1 MAKKSDTLK
10 VKVLELLALAG
21 ELSSDE
27 IKSFVNSSSY
37 GEKIITAL
45 KKETLIRK
53 YKIEDR
59 DLFRL
64 APRGKKYLK
73 EILPGE
79 FESYLTRQRS
89 MNRIRDDK
97 RRIERRDKLA
107 KMLFMFHRAD
117 IKILPDEKTLLKN
130 SFVNTR
136 TDSTDT
142 TDTTDTTDA
151 HRPEFYTSMEIK
163 NLVPDYKTSIG
174 SRALGILIANN
185 MLYIVYYTADGELLW
200 KHDSEENFLKST
212 SRVLARK
219 LFGKNYGTYQLVF
232 GDNEK
237 TVAAIMK
244 RYGTKS
250 KGKIYPSADMPDMI
264 FALTN
269 TEKDATLDIALHCPG
284 FINDLKAKYGG
295 DIVYDEKMPFFDGV
309 KKTKY
314 RAENGIIQEREEFY
328 LFALLFDMVK
338 VAQAVDVAV
347 KRKYEV
353 RIYCFDYQQ
362 KYLEAFIGKDAGCNI
377 TIETVVLERGG
388 EDEGK

>member
-10 VKVLELLALAG
+10 VKVLELLALVG

-130 SFVNTR
+130 SSVNTR

-142 TDTTDTTDA
+142 TDA
-151 HRPEFYTSMEIK
+151 YRPEFYTSTEIK

-219 LFGKNYGTYQLVF
+219 LFGKKLRN
-232 GDNEK
+232 
-237 TVAAIMK
+237 I
-244 RYGTKS
+244 
-250 KGKIYPSADMPDMI
+250 SA
-264 FALTN
+264 
-269 TEKDATLDIALHCPG
+269 
-284 FINDLKAKYGG
+284 
-295 DIVYDEKMPFFDGV
+295 
-309 KKTKY
+309 
-314 RAENGIIQEREEFY
+314 
-328 LFALLFDMVK
+328 
-338 VAQAVDVAV
+338 
-347 KRKYEV
+347 
-353 RIYCFDYQQ
+353 CFW
-362 KYLEAFIGKDAGCNI
+362 
-377 TIETVVLERGG
+377 
-388 EDEGK
+388 

>member
-10 VKVLELLALAG
+10 VKVLELLALVG

-130 SFVNTR
+130 SSVNTR
-136 TDSTDT
+136 TDS
-142 TDTTDTTDA
+142 TDTTDA

-232 GDNEK
+232 GDSEK

-269 TEKDATLDIALHCPG
+269 TEKDATLDLILHCPR
-284 FINDLKAKYGG
+284 FINDLKAKYGSN
-295 DIVYDEKMPFFDGV
+295 IAYDEKMPFFDGV
-309 KKTKY
+309 RKTKY
-314 RAENGIIQEREEFY
+314 RAENGIIREREEFY
-328 LFALLFDMVK
+328 LFAFLFDMVK
-338 VAQAVDVAV
+338 VVQAVDVSV

-362 KYLEAFIGKDAGCNI
+362 KFLEAFIGKSVES
-377 TIETVVLERGG
+377 TVKIETVVLKRGG
-388 EDEGK
+388 EDDGK

>member
-1 MAKKSDTLK
+1 MVRKTDTLK
-10 VKVLELLALAG
+10 IKVLELLALVG

-45 KKETLIRK
+45 KKDTLIKK

-79 FESYLTRQRS
+79 FESYLTRQRT

-97 RRIERRDKLA
+97 RRVERRDKLA
-107 KMLFMFHRAD
+107 KILFMFHRAD

-130 SFVNTR
+130 SSVNTR
-136 TDSTDT
+136 TDGTDI
-142 TDTTDTTDA
+142 TDA

-200 KHDSEENFLKST
+200 KHDSEKNFLTST
-212 SRVLARK
+212 SEVLARR
-219 LFGKNYGTYQLVF
+219 LFRKNYGTYQLVF
-232 GDNEK
+232 GDSEK
-237 TVAAIMK
+237 AVAAIMK
-244 RYGTKS
+244 RFGIKA
-250 KGKIYPSADMPDMI
+250 KGKIYPSADMPNMI

-269 TEKDATLDIALHCPG
+269 TDIDATLDIALHCPD
-284 FINDLKAKYGG
+284 FINDLKVKYGG

-328 LFALLFDMVK
+328 LFAFLFDMVK

-347 KRKYEV
+347 KRRYEV

-362 KYLEAFIGKDAGCNI
+362 KYLEAFIGKDAGFNI
-377 TIETVVLERGG
+377 TIETVVLERSVEDDG
-388 EDEGK
+388 E